1 VEDTN
6 RRPIQSGETE
16 STTLQLYLKSYETRD
31 NLEQLN
37 AVDIKL
43 YRELS
48 DCLNDGHY
56 AFREWQ
62 PDRVAVESFNATE
75 AKIRKNIA
83 KAEKKRLKTAKEG

>member
-1 VEDTN
+1 MSKPFCEKQSHAANSKVPLVVTN
-6 RRPIQSGETE
+6 
-16 STTLQLYLKSYETRD
+16 ETRD
-31 NLEQLN
+31 NLNQLN

-48 DCLNDGHY
+48 DCLNKGHY
-56 AFREWQ
+56 AFGEWQ
-62 PDRVAVESFNATE
+62 PDRFAVESFNATE